1 MTRIAVASPF
11 LGVRRKL
18 SILWGVQT
26 MPSTETGDYESAIDE
41 AVNLISSQNIAAKGA
56 AIVTVA
62 GMPFGIAGTTNSLRV
77 IML

>member
-1 MTRIAVASPF
+1 
-11 LGVRRKL
+11 
-18 SILWGVQT
+18 

-41 AVNLISSQNIAAKGA
+41 AVNQISSQNIAAKGA